1 MIIRKLVVF
10 IFFFPVISLGETNS
24 TLTIYAPDYF
34 ISEWGPGP
42 KIEEAF
48 EKKCNCDLKFVSG
61 DPLSKLMLEGESTNA
76 DILIGLSSDQIFN
89 ARKLNLLDKINF
101 DFSLPQLPINWED
114 PNFLPFDWSYVS
126 FIYDNTKIQN
136 PPKTFIELANDP
148 RDYKIIIQDPRT
160 SPSGLALI
168 LWIKSIYGDEASNI
182 WSKLS
187 SKILTVTKG
196 WSESY
201 GMFTSGEA
209 EMVLSFITSQAYH
222 EIAENDKTKTA
233 LIMNE
238 GHYVYVE
245 LAAKVYKEENNDLSN
260 QFMEFILSQEFQEI
274 IPLSNWSFPVNL
286 PEEKWPVGFQNLPK
300 PEKSIFMIE
309 ENSVEI
315 RKLAIEEWLKAMTK

>member
-1 MIIRKLVVF
+1 MIIRKLVLY
-10 IFFFPVISLGETNS
+10 IICLPVIGFADTTS

-34 ISEWGPGP
+34 VSEWGPGP

-48 EKKCNCDLKFVSG
+48 EKKCKCDLKFVSG
-61 DPLSKLMLEGESTNA
+61 DPLSKLMLEGKSTNA
-76 DILIGLSSDQIFN
+76 DILIGLSSDQVAK
-89 ARKLNLLDKINF
+89 ARKLNLLDKNDF
-101 DFSLPQLPINWED
+101 EFSLPQLPINWDD
-114 PNFLPFDWSYVS
+114 PTFLPFDWSYVS
-126 FIYDNTKIQN
+126 FIYDNTKIKD

-168 LWIKSIYGDEASNI
+168 LWIKLIYGEKAFDI

-233 LIMNE
+233 LIMDE

-245 LAAKVYKEENNDLSN
+245 LAAKVYKEENEDLSN
-260 QFMEFILSQEFQEI
+260 QFMEFILTEEFQEI
-274 IPLSNWSFPVNL
+274 IPMYNWSFPVNL
-286 PEEKWPVGFQNLPK
+286 NKEDWPLGFQNLPK
-300 PEKSIFMIE
+300 PEKSIFI
-309 ENSVEI
+309 NGDSSSEI
-315 RKLAIEEWLKAMTK
+315 RKLAIEEWLKAMIR

>member
-1 MIIRKLVVF
+1 MKF
-10 IFFFPVISLGETNS
+10 IYLLLILLLSQCAAVNIVPLAIEDSNKNKNISLIEK
-24 TLTIYAPDYF
+24 Y
-34 ISEWGPGP
+34 
-42 KIEEAF
+42 IEEPYQVDGKWF
-48 EKKCNCDLKFVSG
+48 
-61 DPLSKLMLEGESTNA
+61 
-76 DILIGLSSDQIFN
+76 
-89 ARKLNLLDKINF
+89 
-101 DFSLPQLPINWED
+101 
-114 PNFLPFDWSYVS
+114 Y
-126 FIYDNTKIQN
+126 
-136 PPKTFIELANDP
+136 P

-168 LWIKSIYGDEASNI
+168 LWIKSIYGDEAFDI

-245 LAAKVYKEENNDLSN
+245 LAAKVNKEENEDLSN
-260 QFMEFILSQEFQEI
+260 QFMEFILTNEFQKI

-286 PEEKWPVGFQNLPK
+286 PEENWPIGFQNLPK
-300 PEKSIFMIE
+300 PEKSIFINE
-309 ENSVEI
+309 DNSAEI
-315 RKLAIEEWLKAMTK
+315 RILAIEEWLKAMTK

>member
-1 MIIRKLVVF
+1 MIIRRIVAL
-10 IFFFPVISLGETNS
+10 FFFLPVISFGETNS

-48 EKKCNCDLKFVSG
+48 EKNCNCDLKFVSG

-76 DILIGLSSDQIFN
+76 DILIGLSSDQILN

-114 PNFLPFDWSYVS
+114 PTFLPFDWSYVS
-126 FIYDNTKIQN
+126 FIYDNTKIKN

-168 LWIKSIYGDEASNI
+168 LWIKSIYGDKAFDI

-245 LAAKVYKEENNDLSN
+245 LAAKVYKKENNDLSN
-260 QFMEFILSQEFQEI
+260 QFMEFILSQDFQEI

-286 PEEKWPVGFQNLPK
+286 TEEKWPVGFQNLPK
-300 PEKSIFMIE
+300 PEKSIFTIE
-309 ENSVEI
+309 ENSAEI
-315 RKLAIEEWLKAMTK
+315 RKFAIEEWLKAMTK

>member
-1 MIIRKLVVF
+1 MIIRKLVLY
-10 IFFFPVISLGETNS
+10 IICLPVIGFADTTS

-34 ISEWGPGP
+34 VSEWGPGP

-48 EKKCNCDLKFVSG
+48 EKKCKCDLKFVSG
-61 DPLSKLMLEGESTNA
+61 DPLSKLMLEGKSTNA
-76 DILIGLSSDQIFN
+76 DILIGLSSDQVAK
-89 ARKLNLLDKINF
+89 ARKLNLLDKNDF
-101 DFSLPQLPINWED
+101 EFSLPQLPINWDD
-114 PNFLPFDWSYVS
+114 PTFLPFDWSYVS
-126 FIYDNTKIQN
+126 FIYDNTKIKD

-168 LWIKSIYGDEASNI
+168 LWIKLIYGEKAFDI

-233 LIMNE
+233 LIMDE

-245 LAAKVYKEENNDLSN
+245 LAAKVYKEENEDLSN
-260 QFMEFILSQEFQEI
+260 QFMEFILTEEFQEI
-274 IPLSNWSFPVNL
+274 IPMYNWSFPVNL
-286 PEEKWPVGFQNLPK
+286 NKEDWPLGFQNLPK
-300 PEKSIFMIE
+300 PEKSIFINE
-309 ENSVEI
+309 DSSSEI
-315 RKLAIEEWLKAMTK
+315 RKLAIEEWLKAMIR

>member
-1 MIIRKLVVF
+1 MIIRKLVLY
-10 IFFFPVISLGETNS
+10 IICLPVIGFADTTS

-34 ISEWGPGP
+34 VSEWGPGP

-48 EKKCNCDLKFVSG
+48 EKKCKCDLKFVSG
-61 DPLSKLMLEGESTNA
+61 DPLSKLMLEGKSTNA
-76 DILIGLSSDQIFN
+76 DILIGLSSDQVAK
-89 ARKLNLLDKINF
+89 ARKLNLLDKNDF
-101 DFSLPQLPINWED
+101 EFSLPQLPINWDD
-114 PNFLPFDWSYVS
+114 PTFLPFDWSYVS
-126 FIYDNTKIQN
+126 FIYDNTKITD

-168 LWIKSIYGDEASNI
+168 LWIKLIYGEKAFDI

-233 LIMNE
+233 LIMDE

-245 LAAKVYKEENNDLSN
+245 LAAKIYKEENKDLSN
-260 QFMEFILSQEFQEI
+260 QFMEFILTEEFQEI
-274 IPLSNWSFPVNL
+274 IPMYNWSFPVNL
-286 PEEKWPVGFQNLPK
+286 NEENWPLGFQNLPK
-300 PEKSIFMIE
+300 PKKSIFINE
-309 ENSVEI
+309 DSSSEI
-315 RKLAIEEWLKAMTK
+315 RKLAIEEWLKAMIR

>member
-1 MIIRKLVVF
+1 MTIRKLVLL
-10 IFFFPVISLGETNS
+10 IFLFPVFALAETTS

-42 KIEEAF
+42 KIKEAF
-48 EKKCNCDLKFVSG
+48 EKKCSCNLKYVSG
-61 DPLSKLMLEGESTNA
+61 DPLSKLMLEGKSTRA
-76 DILIGLSSDQIFN
+76 DILIGLSSDQILK
-89 ARKLNLLDKINF
+89 ARKLNLFDKINF
-101 DFSLPQLPINWED
+101 DFSLPQLPINWKD
-114 PNFLPFDWSYVS
+114 PTFLPFDWSYVS
-126 FIYDNTKIQN
+126 FIYDNTKIIN

-160 SPSGLALI
+160 SPSGLSLI
-168 LWIKSIYGDEASNI
+168 LWIKSIYGDEAFDI

-245 LAAKVYKEENNDLSN
+245 LAAKVNKEKNKDLSN
-260 QFMEFILSQEFQEI
+260 QFMEFILTHEFQKI

-286 PEEKWPVGFQNLPK
+286 PEENWPIGFQNLPK
-300 PEKSIFMIE
+300 PEKSIFINE
-309 ENSVEI
+309 DNSAEI
-315 RKLAIEEWLKAMTK
+315 RILAIEEWLKAMTK

>member
-1 MIIRKLVVF
+1 MIIRRIVAL
-10 IFFFPVISLGETNS
+10 FFFLPVISFGETNS

-48 EKKCNCDLKFVSG
+48 EKNCNCDLKFVSG

-76 DILIGLSSDQIFN
+76 DILIGLSSDQILN

-114 PNFLPFDWSYVS
+114 PTFLPFDWSYVS
-126 FIYDNTKIQN
+126 FIYDNTKIKN

-168 LWIKSIYGDEASNI
+168 LWIKSIYGDEAFNI

-245 LAAKVYKEENNDLSN
+245 LAAKVYKKENNDLSN
-260 QFMEFILSQEFQEI
+260 QFMEFILSQDFQEI

-286 PEEKWPVGFQNLPK
+286 TEEKWPVGFQNLPK
-300 PEKSIFMIE
+300 PEKSIFTIE
-309 ENSVEI
+309 ENSAEI
-315 RKLAIEEWLKAMTK
+315 RKFAIEEWLKAMTK

>member
-1 MIIRKLVVF
+1 MLQIIL
-10 IFFFPVISLGETNS
+10 
-24 TLTIYAPDYF
+24 
-34 ISEWGPGP
+34 
-42 KIEEAF
+42 F
-48 EKKCNCDLKFVSG
+48 ERKCNCNLKYVSG
-61 DPLSKLMLEGESTNA
+61 DPLSKLMLEGKSTRA
-76 DILIGLSSDQIFN
+76 DILIGLSSDQILK
-89 ARKLNLLDKINF
+89 ARKLNLFDKINF
-101 DFSLPQLPINWED
+101 DFSLPQLPINWKD
-114 PNFLPFDWSYVS
+114 PTFLPFDWSYVS
-126 FIYDNTKIQN
+126 FIYDNTKIIN

-168 LWIKSIYGDEASNI
+168 LWIKSIYGDEAFDI

-245 LAAKVYKEENNDLSN
+245 LAAKVNKEENEDLSN
-260 QFMEFILSQEFQEI
+260 QFMEFVLTNEFQKI

-286 PEEKWPVGFQNLPK
+286 PEENWPIGFQNLPK
-300 PEKSIFMIE
+300 PEKSIFINE
-309 ENSVEI
+309 DNSAEI
-315 RKLAIEEWLKAMTK
+315 RELAIEEWLKAMTK

>member
-1 MIIRKLVVF
+1 MIIRKLVLY
-10 IFFFPVISLGETNS
+10 IILLPVIGFTETSS
-24 TLTIYAPDYF
+24 TLIIYAPDYF
-34 ISEWGPGP
+34 VSEWGPGP

-48 EKKCNCDLKFVSG
+48 EKRCNCDLKFVSG
-61 DPLSKLMLEGESTNA
+61 DPLSKLMLEGKSTNA
-76 DILIGLSSDQIFN
+76 DILIGLSSDQVAK
-89 ARKLNLLDKINF
+89 ARKLNLLDKNDF
-101 DFSLPQLPINWED
+101 EFSLPQLPINWED
-114 PNFLPFDWSYVS
+114 PTFLPFDWSYVS
-126 FIYDNTKIQN
+126 FIYDNTKIKD

-148 RDYKIIIQDPRT
+148 RDYQIIIQDPRT

-168 LWIKSIYGDEASNI
+168 LWIKLIYGEKAFDI

-233 LIMNE
+233 LIMDE

-245 LAAKVYKEENNDLSN
+245 LAAKIYKEENKELSN
-260 QFMEFILSQEFQEI
+260 QFMEFILTEEFQEI
-274 IPLSNWSFPVNL
+274 IPMYNWSFPVNL
-286 PEEKWPVGFQNLPK
+286 NKEDWPLGFQNLPK
-300 PEKSIFMIE
+300 PEKSIFI
-309 ENSVEI
+309 NGDSSSEI
-315 RKLAIEEWLKAMTK
+315 RKLAIEEWLKAMIR

>member
-61 DPLSKLMLEGESTNA
+61 DPLSKLMLEGESTYA

-114 PNFLPFDWSYVS
+114 PTFLPFDWSYVS

-286 PEEKWPVGFQNLPK
+286 TEEKWPVGFQNLPK
-300 PEKSIFMIE
+300 PENSIFMIE